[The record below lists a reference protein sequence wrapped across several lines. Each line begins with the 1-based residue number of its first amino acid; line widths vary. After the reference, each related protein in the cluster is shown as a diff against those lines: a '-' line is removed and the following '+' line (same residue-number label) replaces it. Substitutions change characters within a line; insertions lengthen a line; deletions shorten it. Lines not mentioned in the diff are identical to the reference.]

1 MKKLFILFL
10 LLLPITMYSQN
21 YVRNGNKF
29 VHQTI
34 KNDST
39 DVKTKF
45 IYEYKG
51 VEYPIYMGKKGG
63 CYIIVTSK
71 KGKTYKKY
79 LLKEITNQIKKKK
92 NENLL

>member
-34 KNDST
+34 KNDSV

-45 IYEYKG
+45 TYEYKG

-79 LLKEITNQIKKKK
+79 LPKEITAKIKEE
-92 NENLL
+92 NENIL